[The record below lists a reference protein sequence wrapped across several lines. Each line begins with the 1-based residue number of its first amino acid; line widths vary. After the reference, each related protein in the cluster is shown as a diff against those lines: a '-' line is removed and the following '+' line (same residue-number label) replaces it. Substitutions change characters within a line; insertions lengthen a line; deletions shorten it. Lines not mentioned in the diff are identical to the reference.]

1 MVDYTPLDLDELFA
15 DIPAKEIDEKELQK
29 EKTRFTQVLSFDWA
43 EPDFTEVKL

>member
-1 MVDYTPLDLDELFA
+1 MDLTYERKNVL
-15 DIPAKEIDEKELQK
+15 KEIDEKELQK